1 MVVLAA
7 VTAVLGFFGP
17 TLGGFLGHEIPWPQ
31 LATAALS
38 TAAAAAGVA
47 LGWWVY
53 GRRTSVVNTQAIKQR
68 FPHAYGVLANK
79 YYFDLTYG
87 YFVVG
92 GYTALTRALAVF
104 DARVVDGVVNGAA
117 AAWRRMAAGGWTFDQ
132 RVVDGAVNGA
142 ATTVKAAGARV
153 RTLQTGSVRG
163 YQTLV
168 AGAVVLLV
176 IWIFVKGV

>member
-1 MVVLAA
+1 
-7 VTAVLGFFGP
+7 
-17 TLGGFLGHEIPWPQ
+17 
-31 LATAALS
+31 
-38 TAAAAAGVA
+38 
-47 LGWWVY
+47 
-53 GRRTSVVNTQAIKQR
+53 
-68 FPHAYGVLANK
+68 
-79 YYFDLTYG
+79 
-87 YFVVG
+87 
-92 GYTALTRALAVF
+92 
-104 DARVVDGVVNGAA
+104 VVDGVVNGAA